1 MKKLMKIENNS
12 MYYNNYN
19 LASLAE
25 KYGTPLRV
33 TFLDVIYKRV
43 KELKNSFDKA
53 IKELSYQGKFI
64 YLNANKANYGS
75 REVETSFIASD
86 GLETSSY
93 YDMLFTHELFKKHPE
108 FKDKYLVCN
117 GYKRSDY
124 INAILK
130 AYQEG
135 YKVIDVIDS
144 LDEYETL
151 KKSNEEIEIGL
162 RIHLKALYKEED
174 EDIEND
180 RFGLMDKEVNYILND
195 LKNTKLKLTTIHF
208 HQRGFEYEDE
218 KFRENFCEVFNNYYV
233 KAKRMYDTV
242 VNFDMGGGT
251 PLGETYDFDYNH
263 WAKEVIK
270 LLKELSNK
278 HQIEEPNLISE
289 NGKYSQKDACVNIYK
304 VVAKKYTD
312 KYPWFLIDG
321 SLLIAMP
328 EYYALGEPILVEP
341 LNNLDAKMIK
351 ARLGGLTCDC
361 DDVYA
366 KENGYILLPECN
378 EPLYIGL
385 LGTGSYQ
392 ASMNGKGG
400 IHHCLLPEEI
410 DLVIDDLEEDHKEI
424 IRHPLQSIDDVLKL
438 NKFKN

>member
-135 YKVIDVIDS
+135 YS
-144 LDEYETL
+144 
-151 KKSNEEIEIGL
+151 SC
-162 RIHLKALYKEED
+162 
-174 EDIEND
+174 
-180 RFGLMDKEVNYILND
+180 RFPDPDK
-195 LKNTKLKLTTIHF
+195 
-208 HQRGFEYEDE
+208 
-218 KFRENFCEVFNNYYV
+218 
-233 KAKRMYDTV
+233 
-242 VNFDMGGGT
+242 
-251 PLGETYDFDYNH
+251 
-263 WAKEVIK
+263 
-270 LLKELSNK
+270 
-278 HQIEEPNLISE
+278 
-289 NGKYSQKDACVNIYK
+289 
-304 VVAKKYTD
+304 
-312 KYPWFLIDG
+312 
-321 SLLIAMP
+321 
-328 EYYALGEPILVEP
+328 
-341 LNNLDAKMIK
+341 
-351 ARLGGLTCDC
+351 
-361 DDVYA
+361 
-366 KENGYILLPECN
+366 
-378 EPLYIGL
+378 
-385 LGTGSYQ
+385 
-392 ASMNGKGG
+392 
-400 IHHCLLPEEI
+400 
-410 DLVIDDLEEDHKEI
+410 
-424 IRHPLQSIDDVLKL
+424 
-438 NKFKN
+438 